1 MKCTNCGREFE
12 GTFCPDC
19 GTKAAM
25 QERCPV
31 CGKEH
36 AADEQFCPNC
46 GYNFTGASAQMNK
59 ERRKRPLKPDLLL
72 PLTSIPLTIAGFA
85 GALCFFFFLVIS
97 MAPLVASDIAITFL
111 IVITVV
117 VIIAGVIW
125 VYGMYAFGGG
135 MYKIRQYQKLAKKY
149 AASKTIA
156 PKEFFRKQ
164 LVFYAVMEV
173 IFAVVAVFFSF
184 EGNWDWRGIQN
195 AASHTAYGIGVA
207 LLLIIPVIFL
217 IVYLVWWKKHE
228 KQINIAYYGENADKN
243 TPSSV
248 TYAQIADELIRYY
261 GAWADYWKSLFLRT
275 PETQAA
281 EQPKKTSPYRGVFVY
296 TIVRGVAMVLAIVLV
311 CLLLIGTQ
319 RQLERNIF
327 HIEKIDV
334 IDLGDTHE
342 VVEHVLFAPYSR
354 DADSLTWTY
363 YDDNFKKL
371 LEQNDNFDPSDIQD
385 WNDFED
391 AFNDAAALE
400 TTSFSYIEVHFTREE
415 PNSGDYLVSSIFFDP
430 SRRYRNANYTHSLE
444 SCEAIGVSVDEETG
458 SVTVSYSAVYT
469 DGSFYK
475 GTAAGTVGDD
485 AEILPGRTVTLSWR
499 DYFGNE
505 CTANYTVPQLSV
517 SNT

>member
-19 GTKAAM
+19 GTKAAT

-72 PLTSIPLTIAGFA
+72 PLTSIPLTIAGWA
-85 GALCFFFFLVIS
+85 GALCFFFFLAIARS
-97 MAPLVASDIAITFL
+97 PLVVSDIVITFL
-111 IVITVV
+111 FAIAVV
-117 VIIAGVIW
+117 ALAAAFSY
-125 VYGMYAFGGG
+125 VYWMDAFGGG
-135 MYKIRQYQKLAKKY
+135 LFKLRGLQKKGSKS
-149 AASKTIA
+149 AS
-156 PKEFFRKQ
+156 PKDFLRKH
-164 LVFYAVMEV
+164 LIYFAIMEV
-173 IFAVVAVFFSF
+173 CFAVVAVWFSF
-184 EGNWDWRGIQN
+184 TEDKFSIRN
-195 AASHTAYGIGVA
+195 AGSHTAYGIGVA
-207 LLLIIPVIFL
+207 VLLIIPVISL
-217 IVYLVWWKKHE
+217 ILYLVWWKKHE

-248 TYAQIADELIRYY
+248 TYAQIADELIRYSA
-261 GAWADYWKSLFLRT
+261 AWVDYWGGVFHRNPKT
-275 PETQAA
+275 TEA
-281 EQPKKTSPYRGVFVY
+281 EQTKKRSPYKGSLWGG
-296 TIVRGVAMVLAIVLV
+296 IVRLIALALTITLVVL
-311 CLLLIGTQ
+311 CLRGNGLYV
-319 RQLERNIF
+319 ERNIF

>member
-1 MKCTNCGREFE
+1 MEDKFGIRN
-12 GTFCPDC
+12 
-19 GTKAAM
+19 
-25 QERCPV
+25 
-31 CGKEH
+31 
-36 AADEQFCPNC
+36 
-46 GYNFTGASAQMNK
+46 
-59 ERRKRPLKPDLLL
+59 
-72 PLTSIPLTIAGFA
+72 AG
-85 GALCFFFFLVIS
+85 
-97 MAPLVASDIAITFL
+97 
-111 IVITVV
+111 
-117 VIIAGVIW
+117 
-125 VYGMYAFGGG
+125 
-135 MYKIRQYQKLAKKY
+135 
-149 AASKTIA
+149 
-156 PKEFFRKQ
+156 
-164 LVFYAVMEV
+164 
-173 IFAVVAVFFSF
+173 
-184 EGNWDWRGIQN
+184 
-195 AASHTAYGIGVA
+195 SHTAYGIGVA
-207 LLLIIPVIFL
+207 LLLIIPVISL
-217 IVYLVWWKKHE
+217 ILYLVWWKKHE

-248 TYAQIADELIRYY
+248 TYAQIADELTRYSA
-261 GAWADYWKSLFLRT
+261 AWVDYWGEIFHRT
-275 PETQAA
+275 PKTTET
-281 EQPKKTSPYRGVFVY
+281 EQTKKRSPYKGSLWGG
-296 TIVRGVAMVLAIVLV
+296 IVRLIAMALTITFL
-311 CLLLIGTQ
+311 CLLLLGTQ

-334 IDLGDTHE
+334 IDLGDSYE
-342 VVEHVLFAPYSR
+342 VAENVLHTPYSR
-354 DADSLTWTY
+354 DADAQTWTY

-458 SVTVSYSAVYT
+458 SVTVSYSAIYT

-499 DYFGNE
+499 DVFGNE